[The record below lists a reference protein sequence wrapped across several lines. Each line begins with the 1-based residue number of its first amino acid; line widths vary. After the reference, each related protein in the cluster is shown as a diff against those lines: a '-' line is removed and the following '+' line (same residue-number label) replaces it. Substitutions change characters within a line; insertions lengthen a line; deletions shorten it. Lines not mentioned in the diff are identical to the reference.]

1 MIGFIHGLFVGSC
14 LLAAAGIAVHSK
26 STIKYDLAHFG
37 TAIHH
42 LKTVGVITP
51 AHAKEIVIS
60 DAGLITK
67 DVTFSKVDTE
77 FEDGSAKIVL
87 EFMYHGVEYDY
98 ETDAKT
104 GQILDSKVG
113 PAFYE

>member
-37 TAIHH
+37 TTIHH

-51 AHAKEIVIS
+51 AQAKEIIVS
-60 DAGLITK
+60 DAGLAMS
-67 DVTFSKVDTE
+67 DVTFTKVYE
-77 FEDGSAKIVL
+77 VFCNGRYKIIIGFIHAGAEYEYEIDG
-87 EFMYHGVEYDY
+87 
-98 ETDAKT
+98 TT
-104 GQILDSKVG
+104 GSILNMQRRFSIQ
-113 PAFYE
+113 

>member
-37 TAIHH
+37 TTIHQ

-51 AHAKEIVIS
+51 AQAKEIIVS
-60 DAGLITK
+60 DAGVSIN
-67 DVTFSKVDTE
+67 DVAFTNVYHKYENGYDIIKVEFKKGDTDYKYE
-77 FEDGSAKIVL
+77 IDAASGTILNIHIDFE
-87 EFMYHGVEYDY
+87 
-98 ETDAKT
+98 
-104 GQILDSKVG
+104 
-113 PAFYE
+113 